1 MRKRVY
7 LDMALLAALS
17 VLLVSV
23 ALSLVYYGQYAD
35 SVRADVRHQAQ
46 LVAGEPGG
54 VSPDALAQLPPT
66 GLRLTLIAA
75 DGAVLF
81 DSTVPASALENH
93 ADRAEFLKAL
103 ADGSGESTRYSGT
116 LREETYY
123 YALRLPDGQV
133 LRAAKTV
140 GSTVGVFVQALPWVA
155 LVVLVVALAAYLV
168 AGRLTR
174 RIVRPINALDLDG
187 EPVPP
192 YDELAPFVRAIRR
205 QRQQIAEQE
214 ADLQERADTMSAIMA
229 DMNEGAVLIDAEGVV
244 LSVNQSALDIFNA
257 AASVTGESILDLMRD
272 VDLIEYTRAALRGQR
287 GETGM
292 SRNDR
297 DYQVYFSPA
306 PGSGALLLFLDTT
319 EKVKAEK
326 LRREFS
332 ANVSHELKTPLTSIS
347 GYAELLASGM
357 THEDDRAEFTNRIKN
372 ESARMIALVED
383 IMLLSR
389 LDEGRT
395 DETAAEV
402 DLAQVAAEAADSLA
416 LKASELGIQVTVSGG
431 GVLPNAHRSLMQELF
446 YNLIDNAIKY
456 NHPGGSVSVVLFLDE
471 DGRLVA
477 QVTDTGIGIPPAE
490 QPRVFE
496 RFHRVDRSRSKST
509 GGTGLGLA
517 IVKHIAR
524 IHNAELALTS
534 TEGEGTIVR
543 VVFPAISPCQG
554 FD

>member
-7 LDMALLAALS
+7 LDMALLAVLS

-23 ALSLVYYGQYAD
+23 AVSLVYYGQYAD
-35 SVRADVRHQAQ
+35 SVRADVRQRAQ
-46 LVAGEPGG
+46 LVASEPGG

-66 GLRLTLIAA
+66 GLRLTLIAS

-81 DSTVPASALENH
+81 DSTVPASALESH
-93 ADRAEFLKAL
+93 ADRAEFQQAL
-103 ADGSGESTRYSGT
+103 AEGSGESTRYSGT

-140 GSTVGVFVQALPWVA
+140 GSMVGVFVQALPWVA
-155 LVVLVVALAAYLV
+155 LVVLVVAFAAYLV

-205 QRQQIAEQE
+205 QREQIAAQE
-214 ADLQERADTMSAIMA
+214 ADLRERADTMSAIMA

-272 VDLIEYTRAALRGQR
+272 VDLIAYTRAALRGQR

-292 SRNDR
+292 ARADR

-306 PGSGALLLFLDTT
+306 PGSGALLLFLDIT
-319 EKVKAEK
+319 EKVKAEN

-357 THEDDRAEFTNRIKN
+357 TRKDDRAEFTNRIKH

-395 DETAAEV
+395 DETTTDV

-416 LKASELGIQVTVSGG
+416 LKASELGVKVTVSGG
-431 GVLPNAHRSLMQELF
+431 GVVSDAHRSLMQELF

-456 NHPGGSVSVVLFLDE
+456 NHPGGGVRVNIYLGE

-477 QVTDTGIGIPPAE
+477 QVSDTGIGIPLAE

-517 IVKHIAR
+517 IVKHLAR

-534 TEGEGTIVR
+534 AEGEGTTVS
-543 VVFPAISPCQG
+543 VVFPAG
-554 FD
+554 R